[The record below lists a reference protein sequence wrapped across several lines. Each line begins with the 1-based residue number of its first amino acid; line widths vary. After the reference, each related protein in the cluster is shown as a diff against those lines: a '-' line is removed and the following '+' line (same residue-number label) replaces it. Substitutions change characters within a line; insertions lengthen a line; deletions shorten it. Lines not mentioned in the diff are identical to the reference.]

1 MKCDTTTLTQIINKC
16 FDLSMD
22 GRVTDE
28 KQRSEFLA
36 LGKRLRGSLLNLL
49 SAQFD
54 DGTKAVEDA
63 NTSLTKINSDLADE
77 ANALNNLAST
87 ITNITTLVG
96 TLDKLIG
103 VAGSFV

>member
-1 MKCDTTTLTQIINKC
+1 MKCDTATLTQIIDKC

-22 GRVTDE
+22 GRVKPE
-28 KQRSEFLA
+28 QRSEFLA

-63 NTSLTKINSDLADE
+63 NTKLTKINSDLANE
-77 ANALNNLAST
+77 ANTLNNLAFT
-87 ITNITTLVG
+87 IANITTLVG

-103 VAGSFV
+103 LAKSFV